1 MFKDRYFPSAQIEQW
16 LSTRSVKS
24 EVIGRSELGKP
35 IYAVQLGKGP
45 VKILIWSQMHGNE
58 STTTRALLLW
68 LDRYLKTK
76 HFQKTL
82 SLLIIP
88 QLNPDGAD
96 RYTRQNANGID
107 LNRDA
112 QNQTQSEIK
121 ALMQLVENF
130 QPQYNLNLHDQ
141 RTRYTVG
148 DTDKEA
154 VISFLSASADES
166 RSIISTRLIAMQL
179 INHMVASLSDDF
191 KIHIGR
197 YDDAFNSNCT
207 GDFFHTMGI
216 PTVLFEAG
224 QLGTDYSRNYTVEII
239 AKCLANL
246 FNYLSKPLDLKS
258 ADVIYQEYSRI
269 PENTS
274 NSYDELVISEKHQFY
289 VRYLEELV
297 DFQIDKR
304 LEFSPCNTADLRN
317 VHFRQLLDYRQ
328 ATPQQQQRID
338 LRVTEYLHLNNS

>member
-35 IYAVQLGKGP
+35 IYAVRLGKGP

-112 QNQTQSEIK
+112 QINIIK
-121 ALMQLVENF
+121 
-130 QPQYNLNLHDQ
+130 Y
-141 RTRYTVG
+141 TRHY
-148 DTDKEA
+148 
-154 VISFLSASADES
+154 
-166 RSIISTRLIAMQL
+166 
-179 INHMVASLSDDF
+179 
-191 KIHIGR
+191 
-197 YDDAFNSNCT
+197 
-207 GDFFHTMGI
+207 
-216 PTVLFEAG
+216 
-224 QLGTDYSRNYTVEII
+224 
-239 AKCLANL
+239 
-246 FNYLSKPLDLKS
+246 
-258 ADVIYQEYSRI
+258 
-269 PENTS
+269 
-274 NSYDELVISEKHQFY
+274 
-289 VRYLEELV
+289 
-297 DFQIDKR
+297 
-304 LEFSPCNTADLRN
+304 
-317 VHFRQLLDYRQ
+317 
-328 ATPQQQQRID
+328 
-338 LRVTEYLHLNNS
+338 